1 MGGPRALRTLV
12 FYTPMGYI
20 SCVVSDVVC
29 PGPGPLQPFIPNSPP
44 LHSPSRRKTDMCGT
58 TESRTQLPLA
68 STAQHGCSCCSPA
81 ADTQAK
87 ASVMEKPEVQDSGAQ
102 YGVDGLTCGHCVQTV
117 EKAVSGVSGV
127 QAVTVDLVPG
137 GTSRL
142 IVTGTADQEAL
153 AEAVRSSGYAL
164 AGLK

>member
-1 MGGPRALRTLV
+1 
-12 FYTPMGYI
+12 
-20 SCVVSDVVC
+20 
-29 PGPGPLQPFIPNSPP
+29 
-44 LHSPSRRKTDMCGT
+44 MCGT

-68 STAQHGCSCCSPA
+68 SAAQHGSSCCSPA
-81 ADTQAK
+81 ADTRAGASATVK
-87 ASVMEKPEVQDSGAQ
+87 AELHASGAQ

-127 QAVTVDLVPG
+127 QTATVDLVPG

-142 IVTGTADQEAL
+142 TVTGTAAPEAL

-164 AGLK
+164 AGAK

>member
-1 MGGPRALRTLV
+1 
-12 FYTPMGYI
+12 
-20 SCVVSDVVC
+20 
-29 PGPGPLQPFIPNSPP
+29 
-44 LHSPSRRKTDMCGT
+44 
-58 TESRTQLPLA
+58 
-68 STAQHGCSCCSPA
+68 
-81 ADTQAK
+81 
-87 ASVMEKPEVQDSGAQ
+87 MEKPEVQDSGAQ